1 MNNETEK
8 QKIYLEEL
16 KLRERR
22 VRRGRVL
29 VAIVFFLVWELASRG
44 GLINDFIFSSPT
56 RCLSATIAMT
66 RNGSLPYHVA
76 VTLYETIISFLIVM
90 VVSPGVA
97 LIMWRFR
104 TLADVLEPYL
114 IALNSLPKSA
124 LAPVLIVWLGNRMRT
139 VIAAAVMISVFA
151 STLTLLAGFRDTDE
165 DKIRLIKTLGG
176 GDLDVM
182 RLVVLPSSL
191 PIFFSTMKVNIGL
204 CLVGVI
210 IGEFLAANAGLG
222 YLIIYGSQV
231 FKMDIVILSI
241 VLLCLL
247 SAPLSRLL
255 SLPEILIKR
264 QNRPKTGRKENQ

>member
-1 MNNETEK
+1 MKKVTDK
-8 QKIYLEEL
+8 QQLYLNGL
-16 KLRERR
+16 AARERR
-22 VRRGRVL
+22 VRIGRVL
-29 VAIVFFLVWELASRG
+29 VAIGFFLVWELASRT
-44 GLINDFIFSSPT
+44 GLINDFIFSSPS
-56 RCLSATIAMT
+56 RCLSAALVMSG
-66 RNGSLPYHVA
+66 NAGLPYHMA

-90 VVSPGVA
+90 VISPIAA
-97 LIMWRFR
+97 LALWKFR
-104 TLADVLEPYL
+104 TLADILEPYL

-176 GDLDVM
+176 GSLDVM

-255 SLPEILIKR
+255 SSPENLIKG
-264 QNRPKTGRKENQ
+264 QNRPAKKK